1 MIVKSYHLS
10 MLIVESISASRSE
23 GTSISASRSEGASS
37 RLIVNFILPSR
48 NEGEHRIHSAND
60 IKRKPHRKLP
70 DKLFSSMSF
79 SNSDILQLIVEC
91 IARPDRKLPDKL
103 SHGLCTS
110 YNSIMSASEG
120 GNFDMARSISQAHNI
135 SATSSANTSSEG
147 DFRNLKAL
155 LETRSH
161 SAFIFGRLT
170 SSLVRGTAIKMA
182 GQAQLSAELAI
193 TSVVC
198 QYNVNDTGCQQSWQ
212 RISQLFATTE
222 ATAASVATQPF
233 LSKPFVA
240 TLPTAFAT
248 AFATASAALVSVSI
262 MQLAILSRLRQQRRS
277 LSLWPHHNGFY
288 VKPLTSAAYSDLLA
302 SILASKISVTY
313 LLWQLSI
320 ERVTYL
326 LCNLHQYLRKG

>member
-1 MIVKSYHLS
+1 
-10 MLIVESISASRSE
+10 
-23 GTSISASRSEGASS
+23 
-37 RLIVNFILPSR
+37 
-48 NEGEHRIHSAND
+48 
-60 IKRKPHRKLP
+60 
-70 DKLFSSMSF
+70 
-79 SNSDILQLIVEC
+79 
-91 IARPDRKLPDKL
+91 
-103 SHGLCTS
+103 
-110 YNSIMSASEG
+110 
-120 GNFDMARSISQAHNI
+120 MARSISQAHNI

-212 RISQLFATTE
+212 RISQLLATTE
-222 ATAASVATQPF
+222 ATAASTATQPF
-233 LSKPFVA
+233 LSKLFVA
-240 TLPTAFAT
+240 TLAT
-248 AFATASAALVSVSI
+248 AFAIASAALVSVSI

-288 VKPLTSAAYSDLLA
+288 VKPLTSAANSDLLA
-302 SILASKISVTY
+302 SILAGKISVTY
-313 LLWQLSI
+313 LLWRLSI
-320 ERVTYL
+320 D
-326 LCNLHQYLRKG
+326 LRNISICINICGKQTFSNNQNQDFSEYRFRGSVGINSNHETSFRTSRFSSVQFKIGLFG